1 MIQLR
6 LERFSMRIVDLFAGC
21 GGLSK
26 GFQNAG
32 FQIVA
37 AFEFW
42 NKAAE
47 CYALNFSH
55 PVFTTDLSNIEE
67 AVGKSKIYNRT
78 SSSEDLRARIFLM
91 RESASKGVARD

>member
-1 MIQLR
+1 
-6 LERFSMRIVDLFAGC
+6 MRIVDLFAGC

-26 GFQNAG
+26 GFQDAG

-67 AVGKSKIYNRT
+67 AVGKRV
-78 SSSEDLRARIFLM
+78 EGPRAVALYGEYLCATAYDRA
-91 RESASKGVARD
+91 EASPRYGSHCS